1 MPEDE
6 AITMDQVKDDL
17 SRAIQKLATHE
28 SGASVHAG
36 AILVL
41 SEAYAWIAV
50 PNMPHGGSAL
60 TN

>member
-41 SEAYAWIAV
+41 SEAYA
-50 PNMPHGGSAL
+50 
-60 TN
+60 